1 MKGAFGAVLFI
12 VIPHQAGMGL
22 AATAVVSAVSGWFVL
37 FPLRKLQG

>member
-1 MKGAFGAVLFI
+1 MKGAFGAALFI

-22 AATAVVSAVSGWFVL
+22 AATAVSGWFVL